1 MALLRDQMSSEMEDL
16 FSRKNTLEE
25 IHLVAKN
32 NSQLESEPRN
42 SIKSIQQLLNSP
54 ADDEEIARFFEA
66 IISIDSTLRC
76 DETTQSILQQHFDLQ
91 NFIQIHCQI
100 RTYSFQVCIYRFMNS
115 KFTII

>member
-32 NSQLESEPRN
+32 NSQLENNEN
-42 SIKSIQQLLNSP
+42 FICKSP
-54 ADDEEIARFFEA
+54 ADDEEIARFFES

-76 DETTQSILQQHFDLQ
+76 DETTQSILRQHSDLQ
-91 NFIQIHCQI
+91 NFIQTHCQI

-115 KFTII
+115 KLTII